1 MYQHILVPLDGS
13 ELAEQAIPH
22 ARKLAQPPAHISL
35 LRAMPQEYIAAVEQ
49 AGRYASKFSTE
60 ETLAKAEAEERAYLE
75 RMAQQLQ
82 QEGYQIT
89 TRVTRHSAA
98 EAIVE
103 YANHHDV
110 ELIVI
115 ASHGRSGI
123 QRWILGSVT
132 QKVLHSAHI
141 PVLVIRPNE
150 KH

>member
-1 MYQHILVPLDGS
+1 
-13 ELAEQAIPH
+13 
-22 ARKLAQPPAHISL
+22 
-35 LRAMPQEYIAAVEQ
+35 
-49 AGRYASKFSTE
+49 
-60 ETLAKAEAEERAYLE
+60 
-75 RMAQQLQ
+75 LQ

-89 TRVTRHSAA
+89 TRVTRHGAA

-141 PVLVIRPNE
+141 PVLVIRPDE

>member
-22 ARKLAQPPAHISL
+22 ARKLAQPPARLSL

-60 ETLAKAEAEERAYLE
+60 ETLAKAEAEERAYLS
-75 RMAQQLQ
+75 RVAQELQ
-82 QEGYQIT
+82 QEGYQVST
-89 TRVTRHSAA
+89 QVTRRGAA
-98 EAIVE
+98 EAILD
-103 YANHHDV
+103 YANHHGVD
-110 ELIVI
+110 LIVI

-123 QRWILGSVT
+123 RRWILGSVT

-141 PVLVIRPNE
+141 PVLVIRPDDE
-150 KH
+150 H

>member
-60 ETLAKAEAEERAYLE
+60 ETLANAEAEERAYLQ
-75 RMAQQLQ
+75 RMAQKLQ

-89 TRVTRHSAA
+89 TQVTRHGAA
-98 EAIVE
+98 EAILN

-141 PVLVIRPNE
+141 PVLVIRPHE

>member
-22 ARKLAQPPAHISL
+22 ARKLAQPPAQLSL

-60 ETLAKAEAEERAYLE
+60 ETLAKAEAEERDYLN
-75 RMAQQLQ
+75 RVAQELQ
-82 QEGYQIT
+82 QAGYQVST
-89 TRVTRHSAA
+89 QVTRRGAA
-98 EAIVE
+98 EAILD
-103 YANHHDV
+103 YANHHGVD
-110 ELIVI
+110 LIVI

-123 QRWILGSVT
+123 RRWILGSVT

-141 PVLVIRPNE
+141 PVLVIRPDD
-150 KH
+150 KR

>member
-13 ELAEQAIPH
+13 KLAEQAIPH

-49 AGRYASKFSTE
+49 AGRYTSKFSTE
-60 ETLAKAEAEERAYLE
+60 ETLAKAEAEERAYVE
-75 RMAQQLQ
+75 RVAQDLQ
-82 QEGYQIT
+82 QEGYTVSTQIT
-89 TRVTRHSAA
+89 RRGAA

-103 YANHHDV
+103 YASRHGV

-141 PVLVIRPNE
+141 PVLVIRPDEN
-150 KH
+150 H